1 MADHP
6 NCGKFYYARQ
16 TMKLPDFKV
25 VITKKTWF
33 GAMVSITEVST
44 GRAWSGDF
52 RRGLSKFIVEFTGG
66 QNPMQLQLAAD
77 KNSIF
82 FVAVFN
88 YPACGSGWVP
98 PPATP
103 GGGSHV
109 IPGSMPRILPNPPCL
124 HKPSECVKIPSQ
136 CKYPIPNCKTKWV
149 PGTVPGCHPYKWSAV
164 KDVKDADLVDTVDGN
179 TSDVGPD
186 GPSWNPPLVGSDG
199 QSWNPPL
206 AKNLPEVIAKKIDCD
221 CEIIPDYDPV
231 YAKAN
236 LYPGVGIGY
245 QRSKVVIVYTDEMY
259 KNQPDLD
266 DCPKREIEYHLHV
279 NRLTERIRINRRT
292 K

>member
-1 MADHP
+1 MKHDQNYSTVDIYETLVLNDGP
-6 NCGKFYYARQ
+6 GNCPAGTAWCS
-16 TMKLPDFKV
+16 
-25 VITKKTWF
+25 IAKKC
-33 GAMVSITEVST
+33 
-44 GRAWSGDF
+44 
-52 RRGLSKFIVEFTGG
+52 
-66 QNPMQLQLAAD
+66 NP
-77 KNSIF
+77 I
-82 FVAVFN
+82 
-88 YPACGSGWVP
+88 PA
-98 PPATP
+98 
-103 GGGSHV
+103 GGGSACGRWGGGIATGWGGV
-109 IPGSMPRILPNPPCL
+109 VPVQGGGYGPVSPTTVAPVVVRVTTNPKPPCQ
-124 HKPSECVKIPSQ
+124 PPCAKIPKQ
-136 CKYPIPNCKTKWV
+136 CFHPIPQCRITWRAGSDKGCTYVWSTISNFKNAVLSPTKA
-149 PGTVPGCHPYKWSAV
+149 G
-164 KDVKDADLVDTVDGN
+164 DTKH
-179 TSDVGPD
+179 VGPD
-186 GPSWNPPLVGSDG
+186 GPSWNPPLVGPDG

-266 DCPKREIEYHLHV
+266 DCPKRDIEYHLHV